1 MFDTKIGFNAMIEEK
16 EQKNRGNFFD
26 KAKHEDL
33 IKFGLIPEFIGRF
46 PVITSLR
53 ELNQTELIKVMSGTK
68 NSIIDQFKYLF
79 SLDDISLE
87 FKDDALKSIAEEAML
102 SMAGARALRSIFE
115 EILQD
120 SMFNLPTEENVEK
133 IVIDKNVVLKR
144 EQPLRLIKKKIAN

>member
-1 MFDTKIGFNAMIEEK
+1 M
-16 EQKNRGNFFD
+16 
-26 KAKHEDL
+26 
-33 IKFGLIPEFIGRF
+33 
-46 PVITSLR
+46 
-53 ELNQTELIKVMSGTK
+53 
-68 NSIIDQFKYLF
+68 
-79 SLDDISLE
+79 E